1 MFCTHADPGYVGE
14 WESTG
19 WRGGG
24 GCPTPAPRN
33 PSPMVLLT
41 RAACV
46 NDMRVYR
53 GRNAGPLCLK
63 SGGRGGGVPR
73 VSCMHSVCW
82 RLLLACSG
90 CLCAM
95 RTRSGRAVGVHFA
108 IRVDILC
115 ERRRGGDG
123 HALRRV
129 HGPFFMRSVRRWV
142 TSRLQEVAQVLGRL
156 SGHPGSV
163 FRVGGKEE
171 GEAADTHSGMS
182 FFTQSTHRS
191 GNGEIGRGWGICVGI
206 SGRRF
211 E

>member
-1 MFCTHADPGYVGE
+1 MLTLGYVGE

-82 RLLLACSG
+82 RLLLACLG
-90 CLCAM
+90 YLCAM
-95 RTRSGRAVGVHFA
+95 RTRSGRAVGIHFA
-108 IRVDILC
+108 IRVDVLC
-115 ERRRGGDG
+115 ERGGEAEATG
-123 HALRRV
+123 MHSGMFTAN
-129 HGPFFMRSVRRWV
+129 FFMHSVRRWV
-142 TSRLQEVAQVLGRL
+142 TSRLQEAAQVLGHL
-156 SGHPGSV
+156 SGHRGSV
-163 FRVGGKEE
+163 
-171 GEAADTHSGMS
+171 
-182 FFTQSTHRS
+182 
-191 GNGEIGRGWGICVGI
+191 C
-206 SGRRF
+206 
-211 E
+211 